1 MTKAAT
7 LDQAPDTASME
18 RLPPG
23 RHGLPRE
30 QVRESQRRRL
40 TAAATTVLAECGYA
54 GVTVTKVAK
63 GAGVSTSSFYKHFG
77 DLWACLLAAYEDGA
91 ERLRG
96 QVGASCGEAEG
107 GQRVR
112 AGIEAALRLLAAE
125 PALAQLLSGDPPS
138 QAGTLWTA
146 RRGLTARLAAMLRDA
161 RGGQGDG
168 ERELRLIGAAI
179 AVVSLRAGDRAAR
192 LTGLAPALADL
203 LLAP

>member
-1 MTKAAT
+1 
-7 LDQAPDTASME
+7 ME

-40 TAAATTVLAECGYA
+40 TAAATATLAERGY
-54 GVTVTKVAK
+54 GQITVTAIAQR
-63 GAGVSTSSFYKHFG
+63 AGVSTSSFYKHFE
-77 DLWACLLAAYEDGA
+77 DLWACVLAAYEEGA
-91 ERLRG
+91 KRLGERIESARG
-96 QVGASCGEAEG
+96 DAEG
-107 GQRVR
+107 ADRVR
-112 AGIEAALRLLAAE
+112 AAVAAALALLTTE

-138 QAGTLWTA
+138 QVGALWTA
-146 RRGLTARLAAMLRDA
+146 RRDLTSRLAAMLRDA

-168 ERELRLIGAAI
+168 EREQRLIGAAI

-192 LTGLAPALADL
+192 LADLAPALADL